1 MLDMEYID
9 VFDIAV
15 TAIILHKYESRRRV
29 MAKDMDTVERVQKA
43 IDRVRAF
50 GEGKDEGY
58 GTATAVIRD
67 AREAIADARSAG
79 AEVSNLRSQL
89 PGLEQKARRV
99 YATKAVDRVRKLG
112 EGKPSGYIT
121 PDTAIKDAREAIAD
135 AKSAGAS
142 VFDLETR
149 LPEMERNAWRFA
161 AGKA

>member
-1 MLDMEYID
+1 
-9 VFDIAV
+9 
-15 TAIILHKYESRRRV
+15 
-29 MAKDMDTVERVQKA
+29 MAKDTDIVERVQKT

-67 AREAIADARSAG
+67 AREAIADAKSAG

-99 YATKAVDRVRKLG
+99 YAAKAVDRVRKLA

-121 PDTAIKDAREAIAD
+121 PDTAIKDARAAIAD

>member
-1 MLDMEYID
+1 M
-9 VFDIAV
+9 
-15 TAIILHKYESRRRV
+15 ILGKYENKEHT
-29 MAKDMDTVERVQKA
+29 MAKDMGIVERVQKT
-43 IDRVRAF
+43 IERVRAF

-67 AREAIADARSAG
+67 AREAIADAKSAG

-99 YATKAVDRVRKLG
+99 YAAKAVDRVRKLG
-112 EGKPSGYIT
+112 EGKSSGYIT

-135 AKSAGAS
+135 AKSSGAS
-142 VFDLETR
+142 VFDLETG

-161 AGKA
+161 AKKA